1 MMMSKWLSGIFKYT
15 FLGVAS
21 FLSLFPF
28 VWMLI
33 GATNTSTDIT
43 KGKITFGSELM
54 NNITKLF
61 ELVDVRLVFYNSMKV
76 ALLTTL
82 FSLIV
87 TSMAAYGFQVFP
99 SKWRDKIFNFLLLAM
114 MIPFAALMIPMFK
127 LIVRFGLIN
136 THAAL
141 ILPTTASIFL
151 IFYFRQSFKAFPLS
165 LVEAARIDGAG
176 EGYIFVKIVA
186 PIMKST
192 YAAAA
197 IYSFMISWNNY
208 LWPLIALQSDSKR
221 TLPLVISSL
230 SSAYFPDFGVIM
242 VAIVIAT
249 FPMVLIFFF
258 LQKHFTEG
266 MVGSIK

>member
-1 MMMSKWLSGIFKYT
+1 MSKWVSNVFKYT
-15 FLGVAS
+15 FLSVAS

-28 VWMLI
+28 VWMII
-33 GATNTSTDIT
+33 GATNTSTEIT
-43 KGKITFGSELM
+43 KGKMTFGGELF
-54 NNITKLF
+54 NNVVKLF
-61 ELVDVRLVFYNSMKV
+61 DTVDIHVIFYNSMKV

-82 FSLIV
+82 FSLVV

-99 SKWRDKIFNFLLLAM
+99 SKWRNRIFNFLLLAM

-127 LIVRFGLIN
+127 LIVRLGIVN
-136 THAAL
+136 THLAL

-151 IFYFRQSFKAFPLS
+151 IFYFRQSFKAFPIALI
-165 LVEAARIDGAG
+165 EAARIDGAK
-176 EGYIFVKIVA
+176 ELYIFVKIVA
-186 PIMKST
+186 PVMKST

-197 IYSFMISWNNY
+197 IYAFMMSWNNY
-208 LWPLIALQSDSKR
+208 LWPLIAIQSDSKR

-230 SSAYFPDFGVIM
+230 SSAYFPDYGVIM

-249 FPMVLIFFF
+249 LPMLLIFFF

>member
-1 MMMSKWLSGIFKYT
+1 MNKWLSNILKYG
-15 FLGVAS
+15 FLSLAS
-21 FLSLFPF
+21 FVSLFPF
-28 VWMLI
+28 AWMII

-43 KGKITFGSELM
+43 KGKMTFGTELI
-54 NNITKLF
+54 NNVVKLT
-61 ELVDVRLVFYNSMKV
+61 EVVNIQRVFYNSLKV

-82 FSLIV
+82 FSLVI
-87 TSMAAYGFQVFP
+87 TSMAAYGFQIFP
-99 SKWRDKIFNFLLLAM
+99 SKWRDRIFNFLLLAM

-127 LIVRFGLIN
+127 LIVSFGLIN

-141 ILPTTASIFL
+141 ILPTSASIFL
-151 IFYFRQSFKAFPLS
+151 IFYFRQSFRAFPIS
-165 LVEAARIDGAG
+165 LIEAARIDGAK
-176 EGYIFVKIVA
+176 EGYIFVKIVV
-186 PIMKST
+186 PVMKST

-197 IYSFMISWNNY
+197 IYAFMMSWNNY
-208 LWPLIALQSDSKR
+208 LWPLIALQTDNKR

-249 FPMVLIFFF
+249 LPMVLIFFF

>member
-1 MMMSKWLSGIFKYT
+1 MTMTKLISNIAKYT
-15 FLGVAS
+15 FLSIAA

-28 VWMLI
+28 VWMII

-43 KGKITFGSELM
+43 KGKMTFGTELIT
-54 NNITKLF
+54 NISN
-61 ELVDVRLVFYNSMKV
+61 LVATVNIQRIFFNSLKV
-76 ALLTTL
+76 AVLTTL
-82 FSLIV
+82 LSMVV
-87 TSMAAYGFQVFP
+87 TSMAAYGFQIFP
-99 SKWRDKIFNFLLLAM
+99 SKLRDRIFNFLLLAM

-127 LIVRFGLIN
+127 LIVTIGIVN
-136 THAAL
+136 SHAAL
-141 ILPTTASIFL
+141 ILPTSASIFL
-151 IFYFRQSFKAFPLS
+151 IFYFRQSFKAFPIS
-165 LVEAARIDGAG
+165 LIEAARIDGAS
-176 EGYIFVKIVA
+176 EGYIFLKIVA

-197 IYSFMISWNNY
+197 IYAFMMSWNNF
-208 LWPLIALQSDSKR
+208 LWPLIALRTDDKR

-230 SSAYFPDFGVIM
+230 SSAYFPDFGMIM

-249 FPMVLIFFF
+249 MPMVLIFFF